1 MLRINSIKLSLDDN
15 ENLLKAKVSKL
26 LGIDVKNIKKL
37 RIIKK
42 SLDARKKDNIFYTY
56 CVDVETDIDEN
67 KILSKKGIKNVS
79 VSSEYNY
86 EIIKA
91 KGKPSQKPVVI
102 GFGPAGMFAGL
113 ILARAGLEPIVLE
126 RGACIEK
133 RQDAI
138 NNFWTN
144 AILDEDTNVQFG
156 EGGAGTFSDGKL
168 TTGIKDK
175 RCKLVLQLLYEHGA
189 PEEVLYLA
197 KPHIG
202 TDNLPK
208 IVKSIREEIISLGG
222 QVLFESKMTDII
234 VEKGKLYSIEYV
246 HEGKSE
252 VINTNDI
259 ILATGH
265 SARDT
270 FRMIYSKNIL
280 MERKPFAIG
289 ARIEHLQKDIN
300 LAQFGKFFDHKNI
313 PSAEYKLV
321 SHFDGLKSA
330 YTFCMCPGG
339 EVVGAA
345 SEKGGVVVNGM
356 SNFLRNGTNAN
367 SALLVNVMPDDLDG
381 DNPLEAISL
390 QENIEKKAFELG
402 GGDYKAPCQLVGDFL
417 KSTTSTSLGKVLP
430 TYKPGVRLC
439 NIDECLPQ
447 FITQSMKLAIVD
459 MDKRLKGFSA
469 YDAVLTAPETR
480 SSSPVR
486 IIRGENFESPTVNG
500 LFPCGEGAGYAGGIM
515 TSAVDGIRC
524 AEMLIKKYSSKYE

>member
-1 MLRINSIKLSLDDN
+1 MLRINSIKLSLDES
-15 ENLLKAKVSKL
+15 ENLLKAKAAKT
-26 LGIDVKNIKKL
+26 LGIDAKKISKI
-37 RIIKK
+37 RIVKK

-67 KILSKKGIKNVS
+67 KILSKKGLKNVS
-79 VSSEYNY
+79 VSSEYKY

-91 KGKPSQKPVVI
+91 TSKPSQKPVVI

-133 RQDAI
+133 RQKAI

-144 AILDEDTNVQFG
+144 AILDEDSNVQFG

-222 QVLFESKMTDII
+222 NVLFESKMTNII
-234 VEKGKLYSIEYV
+234 VEKGKLCGIEYV
-246 HEGKSE
+246 NNGKAE
-252 VINTNDI
+252 IINTDDI
-259 ILATGH
+259 ILASGH

-300 LAQFGKFFDHKNI
+300 LAQFGKFFDHKNV

-321 SHFDGLKSA
+321 SHFEGFKSA

-356 SNFLRNGTNAN
+356 SNFLRNGSNAN
-367 SALLVNVMPDDLDG
+367 SALLVNVMPDDLEG

-402 GGDYKAPCQLVGDFL
+402 GSDYKAPCQLVGDFL
-417 KSTTSTSLGKVLP
+417 KSTASTSLGNVVP
-430 TYKPGVRLC
+430 TYKPGVTLC
-439 NIDECLPQ
+439 NIDECLPE

-469 YDAVLTAPETR
+469 CDAVLTAPETR

-486 IIRGENFESPTVNG
+486 IVRGENFESPSVNG

-524 AEMLIKKYSSKYE
+524 AEMLIEKYSPKDE

>member
-1 MLRINSIKLSLDDN
+1 MLRINSIKLSLDED
-15 ENLLKAKVSKL
+15 EGILKAKAAKA
-26 LGIDVKNIKKL
+26 LGIGVKSILKIK
-37 RIIKK
+37 IVKK

-79 VSSEYNY
+79 VSTEYRY

-91 KGKPSQKPVVI
+91 KHKPAQKPVVI
-102 GFGPAGMFAGL
+102 GFGPAGMFAAL

-126 RGACIEK
+126 RGASIEK
-133 RQDAI
+133 RQEAI
-138 NNFWTN
+138 NKFWTN
-144 AILDEDTNVQFG
+144 AILDENTNVQFG

-175 RCKLVLQLLYEHGA
+175 RCKIVLQLLYEHGA

-208 IVKSIREEIISLGG
+208 IVKKIREEIVSLGG
-222 QVLFESKMTDII
+222 KVLFESKMTDII
-234 VEKGKLYSIEYV
+234 IEKNKIIGIEYICN
-246 HEGKSE
+246 GKNE
-252 VINTNDI
+252 IIKTNDI

-270 FRMIYSKNIL
+270 FRMIYSKNII

-300 LAQFGKFFDHKNI
+300 FAQFGKFFDHKNV

-321 SHFDGLKSA
+321 SHFDGFKSA

-356 SNFLRNGTNAN
+356 SNFLRNGANAN
-367 SALLVNVMPDDLDG
+367 SAILVNVMPDDLDG

-390 QENIEKKAFELG
+390 QEKIEKKAFELG
-402 GGDYKAPCQLVGDFL
+402 GSGNKAPCQLVGDFL
-417 KSTTSTSLGKVLP
+417 KGTASTSLGNVMP
-430 TYKPGVRLC
+430 TYKPGITLC
-439 NIDECLPQ
+439 NIDECLPP

-459 MDKRLKGFSA
+459 MDKRLKGFSD
-469 YDAVLTAPETR
+469 YNAVLTAPETR
-480 SSSPVR
+480 SSSPIR
-486 IIRGENFESPTVNG
+486 IVRGENFESPSVCG

-524 AEMLIKKYSSKYE
+524 AEMLIEKYSIKNA

>member
-1 MLRINSIKLSLDDN
+1 MLRINSIKLSLDGN
-15 ENLLKAKVSKL
+15 EQALKSKAAKI
-26 LGIDVKNIKKL
+26 LGIDIKRISELK
-37 RIIKK
+37 IIKK

-56 CVDVETDIDEN
+56 CIDVKTELDEN
-67 KILSKKGIKNVS
+67 KILSKKGLKNVS
-79 VSSEYNY
+79 IATEYNY
-86 EIIKA
+86 VIK
-91 KGKPSQKPVVI
+91 KSTTKPSLKPFVI

-113 ILARAGLEPIVLE
+113 ILARAGFEPIVLE
-126 RGACIEK
+126 RGASIEN
-133 RQDAI
+133 RQRAI
-138 NNFWTN
+138 SNFWTN
-144 AILDEDTNVQFG
+144 AVLDENTNVQFG

-175 RCKLVLQLLYEHGA
+175 RCKLVLELLYEHGA
-189 PEEVLYLA
+189 PEEILYLA

-222 QVLFESKMTDII
+222 TVLFESKMTDVI
-234 VEKGKLYSIEYV
+234 VESGKIRGISYV
-246 HEGKSE
+246 NNGK
-252 VINTNDI
+252 INTEAVSDV

-270 FRMIYSKNIL
+270 FRMLYSKNII

-289 ARIEHLQKDIN
+289 ARIEHLQESIN
-300 LAQFGKFFDHKNI
+300 IAQFGDFYNHKNI

-321 SHFDGLKSA
+321 SHFDGAKSA

-356 SNFLRNGTNAN
+356 SNFLRNGRNAN

-381 DNPLEAISL
+381 DDPLEAITL
-390 QENIEKKAFELG
+390 QEEIEKKAFELG
-402 GGDYKAPCQLVGDFL
+402 GSNYKAPCQLVGDFL
-417 KSTTSTSLGKVLP
+417 KNTSSNSFGNVIP
-430 TYKPGVRLC
+430 TYRPGVTLC
-439 NIDECLPQ
+439 NIDECLPD
-447 FITQSMKLAIVD
+447 FITQSMKLAIDD
-459 MDKRLKGFSA
+459 MNKRLRGFSA

-480 SSSPVR
+480 SSSPIR
-486 IIRGENFESPTVNG
+486 IIRGEDYESPSAKG
-500 LFPCGEGAGYAGGIM
+500 LYPCGEGAGYAGGIM

-524 AEMLIKKYSSKYE
+524 AEMLIEKYSPKNA

>member
-1 MLRINSIKLSLDDN
+1 MLRINSIKLSLN
-15 ENLLKAKVSKL
+15 ENEQLLKSKAAKI
-26 LGIDVKNIKKL
+26 LGIDIKKISEF

-56 CVDVETDIDEN
+56 CVDVKTELDEN
-67 KILSKKGIKNVS
+67 KILSKKGLKNIS
-79 VSSEYNY
+79 VVSEYKY
-86 EIIKA
+86 EIK
-91 KGKPSQKPVVI
+91 KLTNKPSKKPFVI

-113 ILARAGLEPIVLE
+113 ILARAGLEPIILE
-126 RGACIEK
+126 RGASIEN
-133 RQDAI
+133 RQKAI

-144 AILDEDTNVQFG
+144 AILDKNTNVQFG

-175 RCKLVLQLLYEHGA
+175 RCKLVLELLYQHGA
-189 PEEVLYLA
+189 PEEILYLT

-222 QVLFESKMTDII
+222 KVLFESKMTDFI
-234 VEKGKLYSIEYV
+234 VEKGILRGISYIHNGETKTETVS
-246 HEGKSE
+246 
-252 VINTNDI
+252 DI

-270 FRMIYSKNIL
+270 FRMLYSKNIL

-289 ARIEHLQKDIN
+289 ARIEHLQKNIN
-300 LAQFGKFFDHKNI
+300 FAQFGKFYDHKNV

-321 SHFDGLKSA
+321 SHFEGAKSA

-345 SEKGGVVVNGM
+345 SENGGVVVNGM
-356 SNFLRNGTNAN
+356 SNFLRNGRNAN
-367 SALLVNVMPDDLDG
+367 SALLVNVMPDDLEG
-381 DNPLEAISL
+381 DNPLEAIPL
-390 QENIEKKAFELG
+390 QEKIEKKAFELG
-402 GGDYKAPCQLVGDFL
+402 GGGYKAPCQLVGDFL
-417 KSTTSTSLGKVLP
+417 KDIASNDFGNVLP
-430 TYKPGVRLC
+430 TYRPGVTLC
-439 NIDECLPQ
+439 NIDECLPR
-447 FITQSMKLAIVD
+447 FITQSMKLAIID
-459 MDKRLKGFSA
+459 MNKRLKGFSD

-486 IIRGENFESPTVNG
+486 IVRGKNFESPSASG

-524 AEMLIKKYSSKYE
+524 AEMLIEKYSSQNA

>member
-1 MLRINSIKLSLDDN
+1 MLRINSIKLSLD
-15 ENLLKAKVSKL
+15 EGEASLKAKAAKAL
-26 LGIDVKNIKKL
+26 AIDVTKIKKL
-37 RIIKK
+37 TIIKK

-56 CVDVETDIDEN
+56 CVDVETEIDEN

-79 VSSEYNY
+79 VSTAYKY
-86 EIIKA
+86 EVIKA
-91 KGKPSQKPVVI
+91 IGKPSKKPVVV

-113 ILARAGLEPIVLE
+113 ILAKAGLEPIVLE

-133 RQDAI
+133 RQKAI
-138 NNFWTN
+138 NSFWTN
-144 AILDEDTNVQFG
+144 AILDEDSNVQFG

-175 RCKLVLQLLYEHGA
+175 RCRLVLELLYEHGA

-208 IVKSIREEIISLGG
+208 IVKSIREEIIALGG
-222 QVLFESKMTDII
+222 RVIFESKMNDII
-234 VEKGKLYSIEYV
+234 LENGKICGISFINN
-246 HEGKSE
+246 GKAE
-252 VINTNDI
+252 TIITDDV

-270 FRMIYSKNIL
+270 FRMVYSKNIL

-300 LAQFGKFFDHKNI
+300 LAQFGKFFDHKNV

-321 SHFDGLKSA
+321 SHFSDHKSA

-345 SEKGGVVVNGM
+345 SERGGVVVNGM

-367 SALLVNVMPDDLDG
+367 SALLVNVMPEDLDG
-381 DNPLEAISL
+381 DNPLEAITL
-390 QENIEKKAFELG
+390 QEEIEKKAFSLG
-402 GGDYKAPCQLVGDFL
+402 GENYKAPCQLVGDFL
-417 KSTTSTSLGKVLP
+417 KGVASTSFGNVMP
-430 TYKPGVRLC
+430 TYRPGVTLT
-439 NIDECLPQ
+439 NIDKCLPS
-447 FITQSMKLAIVD
+447 FITQSMKLAIAD

-486 IIRGENFESPTVNG
+486 IVRGENFESPSAKG

-524 AEMLIKKYSSKYE
+524 AEMLIKKYSSVNE

>member
-1 MLRINSIKLSLDDN
+1 MLRINSIKLSLDESED
-15 ENLLKAKVSKL
+15 LLKAKASKA
-26 LGIDVKNIKKL
+26 LGIDVKSIKKL

-56 CVDVETDIDEN
+56 CVDVQTDISES
-67 KILSKKGIKNVS
+67 KILSKKGLKNVS
-79 VSSEYNY
+79 VSSEYKY

-91 KGKPSQKPVVI
+91 NGKPTQKPVVI

-126 RGACIEK
+126 RGAQIEK
-133 RQDAI
+133 RQKAI

-144 AILDEDTNVQFG
+144 AILDEDSNVQFG

-175 RCKLVLQLLYEHGA
+175 RCRLVLQLLYEHGA

-202 TDNLPK
+202 TDNLPE
-208 IVKSIREEIISLGG
+208 IVKNIREEIISLGG
-222 QVLFESKMTDII
+222 KVLFESKMTDII
-234 VEKGKLYSIEYV
+234 VEKGKLCGIEYV
-246 HEGKSE
+246 QNGKTE
-252 VINTNDI
+252 IINTNDI

-289 ARIEHLQKDIN
+289 ARIEHLQKNIN
-300 LAQFGKFFDHKNI
+300 LAQFGSFFDHKNV

-321 SHFDGLKSA
+321 SHFDGFKSA

-367 SALLVNVMPDDLDG
+367 SALLVNVMPDDLEG

-390 QENIEKKAFELG
+390 QEKIEKKAFELG
-402 GGDYKAPCQLVGDFL
+402 GSGYKAPCQLVGDFL
-417 KSTTSTSLGKVLP
+417 KNTASTSLGNVMP
-430 TYKPGVRLC
+430 TYKPGITLC
-439 NIDECLPQ
+439 NIDECLPE

-486 IIRGENFESPTVNG
+486 IVRGENYESPSVNG

-524 AEMLIKKYSSKYE
+524 AEMLIEKYSPQNA

>member
-1 MLRINSIKLSLDDN
+1 MLRINSIKLSLDES
-15 ENLLKAKVSKL
+15 ENLLKAKSAKL
-26 LGIDVKNIKKL
+26 LGIDAKHILRVK
-37 RIIKK
+37 IIKK
-42 SLDARKKDNIFYTY
+42 SLDARKKENIFYTY

-67 KILSKKGIKNVS
+67 KILAKKGLKNVS
-79 VSSEYNY
+79 VSSEYKY

-91 KGKPSQKPVVI
+91 INKPTKKPVVV

-113 ILARAGLEPIVLE
+113 ILARAGLEPIILE

-133 RQDAI
+133 RQKAI
-138 NNFWTN
+138 DNFWTN
-144 AILDEDTNVQFG
+144 AILDENSNVQFG

-175 RCKLVLQLLYEHGA
+175 RCKLVLELLYEHGA
-189 PEEVLYLA
+189 PEEVLYLS

-208 IVKSIREEIISLGG
+208 IVKSIREEIITLGG
-222 QVLFESKMTDII
+222 TVHFESKLTDII
-234 VEKGKLYSIEYV
+234 IENGKLCAIEYT
-246 HEGKSE
+246 HNGKKE
-252 VINTNDI
+252 VINTSDI

-289 ARIEHLQKDIN
+289 ARIEHLQKNIN
-300 LAQFGKFFDHKNI
+300 IAQFGKFFDHKKV

-321 SHFDGLKSA
+321 SHFDGFKSA

-345 SEKGGVVVNGM
+345 SESGGVVVNGM

-367 SALLVNVMPDDLDG
+367 SALLVNIMPDDLQG
-381 DNPLEAISL
+381 DNPLEAIAL
-390 QENIEKKAFELG
+390 QEAIEKKAFELG
-402 GGDYKAPCQLVGDFL
+402 GRDYKAPCQLVGDFL
-417 KSTTSTSLGKVLP
+417 KGTASSSLGNVMP
-430 TYKPGVRLC
+430 TYRPGVTLC
-439 NIDECLPQ
+439 NIDECLPT
-447 FITQSMKLAIVD
+447 FITQSMKLAIND
-459 MDKRLKGFSA
+459 MDKRLKGFAS

-486 IIRGENFESPTVNG
+486 ILRGESFESPSVRG

-524 AEMLIKKYSSKYE
+524 AEMLIEKYSPKNA

>member
-15 ENLLKAKVSKL
+15 ESLLKTKSAKV
-26 LGIDVKNIKKL
+26 LGIDVKHILKIK
-37 RIIKK
+37 IIKK

-67 KILSKKGIKNVS
+67 KILSKKGLKNVS
-79 VSSEYNY
+79 ASSEYKY

-91 KGKPSQKPVVI
+91 INKPTKRPIVV

-133 RQDAI
+133 RQKAI

-144 AILDEDTNVQFG
+144 AILDENSNVQFG

-202 TDNLPK
+202 TDNLPR
-208 IVKSIREEIISLGG
+208 IVKNIREEIISLGG
-222 QVLFESKMTDII
+222 AVHFESKLTDII
-234 VEKGKLYSIEYV
+234 IENGKLCAIEYI
-246 HEGKSE
+246 HNGKAE

-270 FRMIYSKNIL
+270 FRMVYSKNI
-280 MERKPFAIG
+280 MIERKPFAIG

-300 LAQFGKFFDHKNI
+300 IAQFGKFFDHKNV
-313 PSAEYKLV
+313 PPAEYKLV

-345 SEKGGVVVNGM
+345 SECGGVVVNGM
-356 SNFLRNGTNAN
+356 SNFLRNGANAN
-367 SALLVNVMPDDLDG
+367 SALLVNIMPDDLEG
-381 DNPLEAISL
+381 DNPLEAITL
-390 QENIEKKAFELG
+390 QEAIEKKAFELG
-402 GGDYKAPCQLVGDFL
+402 GCDYKAPCQLVGDFL
-417 KSTTSTSLGKVLP
+417 NGTASSSLGKVVP
-430 TYKPGVRLC
+430 TYRPGVTLC
-439 NIDECLPQ
+439 NIDECLPS
-447 FITQSMKLAIVD
+447 FITQSMKLAITD
-459 MDKRLKGFSA
+459 MDKKLKGFAS

-486 IIRGENFESPTVNG
+486 IIRGENFESPSASG

-524 AEMLIKKYSSKYE
+524 AEMLIEKYSHKNA